1 MNWYAPYH
9 FKVHSVQGILRNY
22 YYSGFKN
29 KFGIGISGYV
39 PKNLEDDFLLKN
51 PDLRAESIVFYAL
64 KDQVEKEGIN
74 LNIFYDN
81 SFISNWKDKEF
92 DGQNDF
98 ICWSERRLI
107 ILDVIGGLLSCE
119 DG

>member
-1 MNWYAPYH
+1 M
-9 FKVHSVQGILRNY
+9 
-22 YYSGFKN
+22 
-29 KFGIGISGYV
+29 
-39 PKNLEDDFLLKN
+39 LKN

-98 ICWSERRLI
+98 ICWSERGLI
-107 ILDVIGGLLSCE
+107 ILEVKGGLLSCD
-119 DG
+119 DGKWFTTTLEAGNKNPLKESPFAQCRRNKY